1 MSKVPVLQYTIKD
14 LERLSGIKAHTLR
27 IWEQRYNLLSPNRTD
42 TNIRYYTG
50 DDLRKILNI
59 AVLNQKGVKISK
71 IVELSETE
79 INNRVI
85 QFTSDFSDQEL
96 QIDGLVIAMIDLD
109 EPRFEQILQACVLRL
124 GFEDTMLKVIYPF
137 FKKVGVLWQTGSI
150 NAAQEHFITHLI
162 RQKIIVA
169 IDALPYKIAPNF
181 KTYLLFLPEGELHEM
196 GLLFHSF
203 LIKKAGHKMIYL
215 GQTVPLKDLTEITA
229 IQKPDYL
236 VTALLSYTNQE
247 DVLKVIEGINKAC
260 KNLPLWIINK
270 MTKSEELNYPENVIF
285 STSSQD
291 FKSSLE

>member
-50 DDLRKILNI
+50 EDLRKILNI
-59 AVLNQKGVKISK
+59 SVLNQKGVKISK

-124 GFEDTMLKVIYPF
+124 GFEETMLNVIYPF

-150 NAAQEHFITHLI
+150 SAAQEHFITHLI

-169 IDALPYKIAPNF
+169 IDALPHKIKPDF

-203 LIKKAGHKMIYL
+203 LIKKAGHKMVYL

-229 IQKPDYL
+229 TQKPDYL

-247 DVLKVIEGINKAC
+247 DVLRVLQGINNAC
-260 KNLPLWIINK
+260 ENIPIWIINK
-270 MTKSEELNYPENVIF
+270 MAKSDELVYPENVIF
-285 STSSQD
+285 STSALD
-291 FKSSLE
+291 FKLSL

>member
-1 MSKVPVLQYTIKD
+1 MSKVPTLQYTIKD

-27 IWEQRYNLLSPNRTD
+27 IWEQRYNLLSPKRTD

-59 AVLNQKGVKISK
+59 SVLNQKGIKISK
-71 IVELSETE
+71 IVELSESE

-85 QFTSDFSDQEL
+85 HFTSDFSDQEL

-124 GFEDTMLKVIYPF
+124 GFEETMLKVIYPF

-169 IDALPYKIAPNF
+169 IDALPYKIIPGF

-196 GLLFHSF
+196 GLLFYSY

-229 IQKPDYL
+229 IQKPDFL
-236 VTALLSYTNQE
+236 VTALLSYKTPE
-247 DVLKVIEGINKAC
+247 DVLKVLLGINQTC
-260 KNLPLWIINK
+260 NNLPLWVINK
-270 MTKSEELNYPENVIF
+270 IPKSEDLDYPKNVIF
-285 STSSQD
+285 STSASD